1 MACGY
6 NEIMA
11 KDEKNI
17 KKEKKEAKEEE
28 SKWHHE
34 LKQETKHSIFA
45 VVFFTLSLIL
55 LFASFGKAG
64 LAGSS
69 LYNLFGRMFGSGF
82 FFIPI
87 IFFLLGVSFLSSFR
101 PHLLFINFIGSVLFL
116 AGSLGIA
123 ELMFGN
129 RTGGLVGYLIIFPLV
144 KFFDTIATFLFLA
157 AILFISLLIIF
168 NTSLQIKSN
177 KKDQEDEKKG
187 LLINKEG
194 VPPLDKKIGIFSS
207 LKDRISFRAKPE
219 ENRNTGESE
228 KKQQTAIKE
237 GIVREGDSFEI
248 GSSKEKTKI
257 KKDPGLPPLELLEG
271 DRGKSSFGDIKA
283 NANIIKRTL
292 YNFGIAVE
300 MGEVSIGPSVTQFTL
315 KPAEGIKLS
324 KIVALQN
331 DLSLALASHPLR
343 IEAPI
348 PGESLVGIEMP
359 NKSVS
364 IVGLKNILNS
374 PEFQESPNPLIAAI
388 GRNVSGRAVFAD
400 LAKMPHLLIAGS
412 TGAGKSICIHAILA
426 SLLYKNS
433 ADNLKLLMIDPKRVE
448 LTVYNGIP
456 HLLTPVITEP
466 KKAIMALRWAAKE
479 MERRYEIFS
488 QKKVRD
494 INSYKMLALKKNDGE
509 GEMPYIIVI
518 IDELADIM
526 ALYPRELEASIV
538 RLAQMSRA
546 VGIHLIVSTQ
556 RPSVEVITG
565 LIKANITSRIAFQV
579 ASQVDS
585 RTILDMAGAE
595 KLLGN
600 GDMLF
605 LPGNVT
611 KPFRI
616 QGAFVGEKEIKR
628 VVDYLEDEYSSLE
641 EPDLKS
647 LPGDGGDLNLNFEK
661 DKPEGRSIFRDLKE
675 DGEDEDEL
683 YEEAREH
690 VIKAKKASSSYLQ
703 RRLKIGYARAAR
715 LLDILEERGVV
726 GPQDGSKPRDVL
738 VSSDEN
744 ENYN

>member
-546 VGIHLIVSTQ
+546 VGIHLILSTQ
-556 RPSVEVITG
+556 RPSVNVITG
-565 LIKANITSRIAFQV
+565 LIKANIPARIALQV
-579 ASQVDS
+579 SSQIDS
-585 RTILDMAGAE
+585 RTILDASGAE
-595 KLLGN
+595 KLLGA
-600 GDMLF
+600 GDMLYIS
-605 LPGNVT
+605 GEMS
-611 KPFRI
+611 KPTRI
-616 QGAFVGEKEIKR
+616 QSAYMSEVELKAVVKYLTNLQVEGLPDEINLSNGSVGTDRDTIFSSSFDE
-628 VVDYLEDEYSSLE
+628 EDE
-641 EPDLKS
+641 
-647 LPGDGGDLNLNFEK
+647 K
-661 DKPEGRSIFRDLKE
+661 DD
-675 DGEDEDEL
+675 DDEL
-683 YEEAREH
+683 YEEARMI
-690 VIKAKKASSSYLQ
+690 VIEAGKASTSYLQ
-703 RRLKIGYARAAR
+703 RRLKVGYARAAR
-715 LLDILEERGVV
+715 LMDMLEERSVI
-726 GPQDGSKPRDVL
+726 GPGDGAKPREVL
-738 VSSDEN
+738 EKAGTETN
-744 ENYN
+744 E

>member
-1 MACGY
+1 
-6 NEIMA
+6 
-11 KDEKNI
+11 
-17 KKEKKEAKEEE
+17 
-28 SKWHHE
+28 
-34 LKQETKHSIFA
+34 
-45 VVFFTLSLIL
+45 
-55 LFASFGKAG
+55 
-64 LAGSS
+64 
-69 LYNLFGRMFGSGF
+69 
-82 FFIPI
+82 
-87 IFFLLGVSFLSSFR
+87 LSSFR